1 MRRLHVAGSL
11 LLLSVLL
18 QVLRLTDAELSDA
31 NSVDGVQHG
40 VACPPEFEG
49 YCVNGECRLI
59 ARHEATCRCHDHF
72 SGERCLFYLEFTSSS
87 EREPGLG
94 SLPLGVGLASL
105 ALALVGA
112 IGCLAFTWWKRG
124 GRGYRESL
132 SRDGL
137 TAPGL
142 VSHAVARSHDLV

>member
-31 NSVDGVQHG
+31 QSVDGVQHG
-40 VACPPEFEG
+40 VACPSEFEG

-59 ARHEATCRCHDHF
+59 ALHKATCRCHDHF
-72 SGERCLFYLEFTSSS
+72 SGERCLFYLEFTSS

-94 SLPLGVGLASL
+94 SLPLGVGLAFL

-112 IGCLAFTWWKRG
+112 TGCLAFTWYVG
-124 GRGYRESL
+124 GFVGY
-132 SRDGL
+132 
-137 TAPGL
+137 
-142 VSHAVARSHDLV
+142 